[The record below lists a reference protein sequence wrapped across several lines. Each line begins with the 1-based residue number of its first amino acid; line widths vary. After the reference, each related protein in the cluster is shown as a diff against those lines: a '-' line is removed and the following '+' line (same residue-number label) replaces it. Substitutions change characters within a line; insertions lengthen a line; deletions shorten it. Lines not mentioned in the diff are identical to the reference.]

1 MQSLHPLRGSIQ
13 EYLQELSD
21 PSRYR
26 LTTVRCATDEIPCGH
41 TVFIAA
47 PW

>member
-1 MQSLHPLRGSIQ
+1 MQNLHPLRGTIQ

-21 PSRYR
+21 LVATG
-26 LTTVRCATDEIPCGH
+26 LTTIRCAADEIPCGR

-47 PW
+47 P